1 MSHNKIT
8 VQGQNPDSS
17 GNVSL
22 ASLNIGDLNNVTI
35 SSPTTN
41 QVIKYDG
48 AGYVNADSPGATV
61 EYIRIGQG
69 ESNLYSN
76 SGAANLNSGSALRI
90 YDTSPLNT
98 ITGAT
103 LTEYSTSDWYSS
115 FSLPAGKY
123 FLLSQ
128 FNVEFSASG
137 YIAAQLIN
145 SSSQTRSMKAVVG
158 DNAGALIDGA
168 STSITG
174 LFELSGSETIELQI
188 TNASNVDGTVTTP
201 ATSTNFIA
209 ENTFIYIQKVD

>member
-8 VQGQNPDSS
+8 VQSQNPDAS
-17 GNVSL
+17 GNISL
-22 ASLNIGDLNNVTI
+22 SSLNIGDLNNVTI
-35 SSPTTN
+35 TTPTAN

-48 AGYVNADSPGATV
+48 AGYVNSDAPAATV

-69 ESNLYSN
+69 ESDLYSN
-76 SGAANLNSGSALRI
+76 SGASNLNSGSALRI
-90 YDTSPLNT
+90 YDTAPLNT

-103 LTEYSTSDWYSS
+103 LNQYSTSDWYTS

-123 FLLSQ
+123 FVLSQ

-145 SSSQTRSMKAVVG
+145 SSSQWRSIRAVVG
-158 DNAGALIDGA
+158 DNASNFIDGA

-188 TNASNVDGTVTTP
+188 TNASNVDGTVTNP

-209 ENTFIYIQKVD
+209 ENTVLYIQKVD

>member
-1 MSHNKIT
+1 MSHNKLT
-8 VQGQNPDSS
+8 VQNQAPDAA
-17 GNVSL
+17 GNISL
-22 ASLNIGDLNNVTI
+22 SSLNIDDLNNVTI
-35 SSPTTN
+35 TSAASN
-41 QVIKYDG
+41 EVIKYDG
-48 AGYVNADSPGATV
+48 AGWVNSTAPGANV

-69 ESNLYSN
+69 ESDLYSN
-76 SGAANLNSGSALRI
+76 SGAGNLNSGSALRI
-90 YDTSPLNT
+90 YDSSPLNT

-103 LTEYSTSDWYSS
+103 LTQYLTSGWYSS

-123 FLLSQ
+123 FVLSQ

-145 SSSQTRSMKAVVG
+145 SSSQWRSIRAVVG
-158 DNAGALIDGA
+158 DNAGNLLDGA